1 VKNTSPF
8 HPLIRHPLWSMLVFF
23 AIFLAQLLISPYCR
37 YRLEYAV
44 GIAAAASFSGM
55 GVLLAW
61 TYRRWFLYVTV
72 VLIVVLL
79 IGWMEMI
86 FLSWD
91 DERKIFQKLL
101 WCLSIVL
108 PLWGWMVHVQ
118 MVVNKWRAKR
128 GGRQ

>member
-1 VKNTSPF
+1 M
-8 HPLIRHPLWSMLVFF
+8 LIFF
-23 AIFLAQLLISPYCR
+23 GICLAQLLISPYCR

-61 TYRRWFLYVTV
+61 AYRRWFLYVALG
-72 VLIVVLL
+72 LIVVLL
-79 IGWMEMI
+79 IGWIGMI

-101 WCLSIVL
+101 ECLAIVL
-108 PLWGWMVHVQ
+108 PLWGWMVHLQ
-118 MVVNKWRAKR
+118 YTIKKRLRQKR
-128 GGRQ
+128 GW